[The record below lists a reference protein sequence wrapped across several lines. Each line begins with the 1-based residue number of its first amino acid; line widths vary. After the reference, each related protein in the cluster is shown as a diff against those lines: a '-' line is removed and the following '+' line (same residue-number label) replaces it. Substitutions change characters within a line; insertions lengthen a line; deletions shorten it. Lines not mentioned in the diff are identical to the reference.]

1 MRGPERQHRPVHRA
15 MRGPG
20 STAWFSAV
28 RGPGGHRAHGAMST
42 DPRAAPPQRT
52 FLGWDAPALPRA
64 AATLVEHY
72 GGTEP
77 RPAEGAD
84 AESDPGRGRAGGS
97 SGGAGPEKSFEGR
110 SPRRPPP
117 RELDLRGVVVVT
129 PGARAGRRLGE
140 LLLDQA
146 EALGAALTPPRFA
159 TLGRLPELLYT
170 PELPLADAT
179 AARHAYARAL
189 RDMPPDGLAPLFPE
203 LPRDASGWTVL
214 GGTVA
219 SLHVELGAE
228 GISFREVVRALRRG
242 FPYDDTDRWEVLAEV
257 QERYLGILRR
267 GGLGDRDVERLRA
280 LEDGRLAFS
289 GDLWLVGV
297 AELPTAARRMLQA
310 LPGTVR
316 ALIHAPP
323 EEEGRFDELGCIR
336 VEGWERAHLPL
347 DESRV
352 HVVQRPPHQAD
363 ALADI
368 LRSFGGRYSAEEI
381 VVGVP
386 DPELV
391 PYVERGLA
399 MVEVPHRFA
408 GGTPLRSSGP
418 FQLLEAVADFLDGRA
433 FPAFGNLIRH
443 PDLPGLL
450 DGADPRPEGTRAA
463 GAPGGGRGTSSRPE
477 PLGPKTADPLTI
489 ADDYHARHLPAS
501 VEEPLAGRDEAQ
513 QAMAALLAALQ
524 ETLSLE
530 ALQGKQLL
538 SGWMPHVLGVLVGAY
553 GGTPLT
559 LRDPRGRGVVEAAA
573 RIKDAAGRLAG
584 LPQEL
589 DQEMTAPEAIQAL
602 LVELRGEAIPPD
614 PQREAVELLGWLE
627 LPLDDAPAVVVAGF
641 NDRHLPEV
649 LGADPFLPGALRTH
663 LGLPDDKARYA
674 RDAYLL
680 SALLHSRDEAHLV
693 AGRLSAAGD
702 PLRPSR
708 LLFAAPDEV
717 VARRILRYLEE
728 ETDALPGEPGAP
740 TLLAGSDLPEESAAA
755 ETKPAA
761 QPGDARAPQHAAP
774 AAREATRTAREATR
788 FRSPPEDPLRRDGPL
803 LSLSVTDFGSYL
815 RDPYR
820 YALERLLGLVS
831 LDDEAREMDALVFGD
846 VAHQVLERFGRS
858 RAANEPEEEAV
869 ARVLYRILDDLVQ
882 ETFGRRPVPAVSVQV
897 QHLKARLGA
906 FARWQAGRVQDGWR
920 VVCVER
926 YAGRGVP
933 FQVDGEPVLLRGKID
948 RIDHNPNTGEWAVLD
963 YKTGDAGKGPEET
976 HRKGRGQNKA
986 WVDLQLPLYRKLL
999 AGILNDDDTPVV
1011 PPAAQGQA
1019 QLGYILLPR
1028 DLEATGAAMAQWDAD
1043 ALEGAEE
1050 KAREV
1055 VRELRKGVFP
1065 YDASSPSYPD
1075 DPFDALLGRLELPAV
1090 EEEGDDDPEEEGEE

>member
-1 MRGPERQHRPVHRA
+1 MTVTPEATP
-15 MRGPG
+15 
-20 STAWFSAV
+20 
-28 RGPGGHRAHGAMST
+28 
-42 DPRAAPPQRT
+42 PRRI

-72 GGTEP
+72 GGAELP
-77 RPAEGAD
+77 RAPAILAREHRD
-84 AESDPGRGRAGGS
+84 E
-97 SGGAGPEKSFEGR
+97 
-110 SPRRPPP
+110 RRPPP

-129 PGARAGRRLGE
+129 PGARAGRRLAE

-146 EALGAALTPPRFA
+146 EALGTTLTPPRFA

-170 PELPLADAT
+170 PALPLADGT
-179 AARHAYARAL
+179 SARHAYARAL
-189 RDMPPDGLAPLFPE
+189 RDMPPGRLTPLFPE

-219 SLHVELGAE
+219 SLHVELEAE
-228 GISFREVVRALRRG
+228 GISFRDVVQAFRRG
-242 FPYDDTDRWEVLAEV
+242 FPYDDTERWEVLAEV

-267 GGLGDRDVERLRA
+267 GGLGDRDAERRRA
-280 LEDGRLAFS
+280 LQEGTLAFS

-297 AELPTAARRMLQA
+297 AELPTVARRMVQA
-310 LPGTVR
+310 LPGPVR

-336 VEGWERAHLPL
+336 VEGWERAHVPL

-363 ALADI
+363 AVADL

-418 FQLLEAVADFLDGRA
+418 FQLLEAVADFLDGQS
-433 FPAFGNLIRH
+433 FPAFGSLIRH
-443 PDLPGLL
+443 PDLPQLL
-450 DGADPRPEGTRAA
+450 EDADPRTEGTRAAGARAA
-463 GAPGGGRGTSSRPE
+463 GAPGGGGGTSSRPE
-477 PLGPKTADPLTI
+477 PVGSETPDPLTI
-489 ADDYHARHLPAS
+489 ADDFHARHLPAS
-501 VEEPLAGRDEAQ
+501 VEEPLAGRDQAQ
-513 QAMAALLAALQ
+513 RVMTALLAGLQ
-524 ETLSLE
+524 ETLSLQ
-530 ALQGKQLL
+530 ALRGKQLL

-553 GGTPLT
+553 GGAPLT
-559 LRDPRGRGVVEAAA
+559 LRDPRGGGVVEAAA

-584 LPQEL
+584 LPREL
-589 DQEMTAPEAIQAL
+589 DQEMTAPEAIRAL
-602 LVELRGEAIPPD
+602 LGELRGEAIPPD

-702 PLRPSR
+702 PMRPSR

-717 VARRILRYLEE
+717 VARRILRYLDEDGD
-728 ETDALPGEPGAP
+728 TPQHPAP
-740 TLLAGSDLPEESAAA
+740 TAP
-755 ETKPAA
+755 
-761 QPGDARAPQHAAP
+761 RAS
-774 AAREATRTAREATR
+774 R
-788 FRSPPEDPLRRDGPL
+788 FRSPPEDPLRREGPL
-803 LSLSVTDFGSYL
+803 VSLSVTDFGAYL

-820 YALERLLGLVS
+820 YAMERLLGLGP
-831 LDDEAREMDALVFGD
+831 LDDDAREMDALVFGD

-858 RAANEPEEEAV
+858 RAANEPEEKV
-869 ARVLYRILDDLVQ
+869 VTRVLYRILDDLVA
-882 ETFGRRPVPAVSVQV
+882 ERFGRRPVPAVRIQV
-897 QHLKARLGA
+897 QHLKARLAA
-906 FARWQAGRVQDGWR
+906 FARWQAAWVQDGWR
-920 VVCVER
+920 VICVER

-933 FQVDGEPVLLRGKID
+933 FQVDGEAVLLRGKID

-963 YKTGDAGKGPEET
+963 YKTGDAGKKPEET
-976 HRKGRGQNKA
+976 HRKGRGQNKE

-1011 PPAAQGQA
+1011 PPADQDQV
-1019 QLGYILLPR
+1019 QLGYVLLPR
-1028 DLEATGAAMAQWDAD
+1028 DLEATGAAMAEWDAD
-1043 ALEGAEE
+1043 ALEAAEE

-1075 DPFDALLGRLELPAV
+1075 DPFDALLGRLELPSV
-1090 EEEGDDDPEEEGEE
+1090 GEDGNDDQEEGEE

>member
-1 MRGPERQHRPVHRA
+1 
-15 MRGPG
+15 
-20 STAWFSAV
+20 
-28 RGPGGHRAHGAMST
+28 MST
-42 DPRAAPPQRT
+42 HPRAAPPQRI
-52 FLGWDAPALPRA
+52 FLGWDGPALPRA

-72 GGTEP
+72 GG
-77 RPAEGAD
+77 
-84 AESDPGRGRAGGS
+84 GGTD
-97 SGGAGPEKSFEGR
+97 
-110 SPRRPPP
+110 PP
-117 RELDLRGVVVVT
+117 RELDLRGVVAVT
-129 PGARAGRRLGE
+129 PGARAGRRLAE

-189 RDMPPDGLAPLFPE
+189 RDMPPGRLTPLFPE

-228 GISFREVVRALRRG
+228 GISFRDVVRALRRG
-242 FPYDDTDRWEVLAEV
+242 FPYDDTDRWEALGEV
-257 QERYLGILRR
+257 QERYLGIFRR
-267 GGLGDRDVERLRA
+267 GGLGDRDTERLKA

-297 AELPTAARRMLQA
+297 AELPRVARRMLQA
-310 LPGTVR
+310 LPGPVR
-316 ALIHAPP
+316 ALVHAPP

-336 VEGWERAHLPL
+336 VEGWERAHVPL

-352 HVVQRPPHQAD
+352 RVVQRPPHQAD
-363 ALADI
+363 AVAEI

-399 MVEVPHRFA
+399 MAEVPHRFA

-418 FQLLEAVADFLDGRA
+418 FLLLEAVADFLDGHS

-443 PDLPGLL
+443 PDLPQLL
-450 DGADPRPEGTRAA
+450 VGADPRSEGTRSA
-463 GAPGGGRGTSSRPE
+463 GAPGGEGGAPSRPE
-477 PLGPKTADPLTI
+477 PLGPSTADPLTI
-489 ADDYHARHLPAS
+489 ADHFHARHLPAS
-501 VEEPLAGRDEAQ
+501 VEEPLAGRDRAQ
-513 QAMAALLAALQ
+513 QAMTALLAGLQ

-530 ALQGKQLL
+530 TLQGKQLL
-538 SGWMPHVLGVLVGAY
+538 SGWMPPVLGVLVGAY
-553 GGTPLT
+553 GGAPLT
-559 LRDPRGRGVVEAAA
+559 LTDPRGRGVVEAAA
-573 RIKDAAGRLAG
+573 RIKDAGGRLAG
-584 LPQEL
+584 LPREL
-589 DQEMTAPEAIQAL
+589 DQEMTAPEAIRAL
-602 LVELRGEAIPPD
+602 LGELRGESIPPD

-663 LGLPDDKARYA
+663 LGLPDDRARYA

-680 SALLHSRDEAHLV
+680 SALLHSREEGHLV

-717 VARRILRYLEE
+717 VARRILRYLQE
-728 ETDALPGEPGAP
+728 ETDALPGQPAAP
-740 TLLAGSDLPEESAAA
+740 QAA
-755 ETKPAA
+755 EDHTP
-761 QPGDARAPQHAAP
+761 QHGARATP
-774 AAREATRTAREATR
+774 TASS
-788 FRSPPEDPLRRDGPL
+788 FRSPPEDPLRREGPL
-803 LSLSVTDFGSYL
+803 ASLSVTDFGSYL

-820 YALERLLGLVS
+820 YALERILGLGT
-831 LDDEAREMDALVFGD
+831 LDDDAREMDAGVFGD

-858 RAANEPEEEAV
+858 RAANEPQEEAV
-869 ARVLYRILDDLVQ
+869 ARVLNRILDDLVA
-882 ETFGRRPVPAVSVQV
+882 ERFGPRPVPAVRIQV

-906 FARWQAGRVQDGWR
+906 FARWQAAWVADGWR

-926 YAGRGVP
+926 YAGEGVP

-948 RIDHNPNTGEWAVLD
+948 RIDHNPGTGHWAVLD
-963 YKTGDAGKGPEET
+963 YKTGDAGRGPEET
-976 HRKGRGQNKA
+976 HRRGRSRNKE

-1011 PPAAQGQA
+1011 PPAARDRVE
-1019 QLGYILLPR
+1019 LGYILLPR
-1028 DLEATGAAMAQWDAD
+1028 DLEATGAVLAEWDAD
-1043 ALEGAEE
+1043 ALEAAEE

-1065 YDASSPSYPD
+1065 YDPSRSGYPH
-1075 DPFDALLGRLELPAV
+1075 DPFDALLGRLEIPSV
-1090 EEEGDDDPEEEGEE
+1090 EIAQDDDQEEGEE